1 MCSKIALLS
10 FFLVAGCSGPQ
21 QEVEIPFEIRFGE
34 SPLTC
39 ASSIEGVTLTD
50 LRFYV
55 HDIRL
60 VTADREERDLTP
72 VDDPLWQSAE
82 VALLD
87 FESGEGRCTNGT
99 EQVNNVVRGLIPPGD
114 YVALKFRIGV
124 PEHLNHA
131 DPLRADA
138 PLNYSFMHWHWLTGY
153 KFLRAGVAGEDDGFW
168 IHLGSSH
175 CERTSAGTTVC
186 HAQNR
191 PSVTLSPYV
200 PGRDVV
206 KLDLRELVSG
216 IDLYDGTPSDCSSGP
231 AETECQMPFAA
242 LGIDFHTGDTVATPT
257 VFRVGLRE

>member
-1 MCSKIALLS
+1 MRSKIALLP
-10 FFLVAGCSGPQ
+10 FFLIAGCSAPQ
-21 QEVEIPFEIRFGE
+21 QEIEIPFEVRFGE

-39 ASSIEGVTLTD
+39 DTTIEGVTLTD

-60 VTADREERDLTP
+60 LTADREERELTLI
-72 VDDPLWQSAE
+72 DDPLWQSAD

-87 FESGEGRCTNGT
+87 FESGEGRCANGT
-99 EQVNNVVRGLIPPGD
+99 GQVNDVVRGLIPAGD
-114 YVALKFRIGV
+114 YVALEFRIGV

-153 KFLRAGVAGEDDGFW
+153 KFLRAAVAGEDDGFW
-168 IHLGSSH
+168 IHLGSSR
-175 CERTSAGTTVC
+175 CDRTSTGTTAC
-186 HAQNR
+186 GAQNR
-191 PSVTLSPYV
+191 PSVVLSPYI

-206 KLDLRELVSG
+206 ELDLRELVNG

-231 AETECQMPFAA
+231 TEKECQMPFAA
-242 LGIDFHTGDTVATPT
+242 LGIDFSTGDTVATPAI
-257 VFRVGLRE
+257 FRVGLPE